1 MPSFAVIYDAY
12 PDLSKITRGWSKAR
26 INRKEDYT
34 KFCILHKK
42 HENPKDKEKYHSE
55 ANLFPKPVG
64 FQLRPTTGEFRRQ
77 LNHKWSDSRRA

>member
-1 MPSFAVIYDAY
+1 MFDAKFRCY
-12 PDLSKITRGWSKAR
+12 IWCISWFVKNYQGLIEGQNKQKRGL
-26 INRKEDYT
+26 Y
-34 KFCILHKK
+34 
-42 HENPKDKEKYHSE
+42 ENPKDKEKYHSE